1 MSNVKNMCPI
11 TKNTTKYICKFKYLI
26 IQMKN
31 EYLECIM
38 QMQNDTA
45 DTQSITCLI
54 KWLIP
59 YIENLITS
67 RCF

>member
-1 MSNVKNMCPI
+1 
-11 TKNTTKYICKFKYLI
+11 
-26 IQMKN
+26 MKN

-38 QMQNDTA
+38 QMQNDMA

-59 YIENLITS
+59 YTENLITS